1 MSQRNYSSVS
11 PNSQLASGIAAGD
24 TSVTLIHDE
33 SSFPAVPFT
42 LILDVDTVN
51 EEIVDVTAKSGSVY
65 TITRAVDGTTAKAH
79 SAGAGAVHGVSGR
92 DFADAKATEAAV
104 DQANGEILNLELNLE
119 TLADGYLQTASIGS
133 ASFTPAIADAGKL
146 ILGDQ
151 ESEMTVTLPSDSTA
165 GIGVGARIDFLL
177 TTAQTLTFAAGA
189 DATVNSKDGAV
200 IIDTQYGAATAIK
213 VAANSWVLV
222 GGLA

>member
-11 PNSQLASGIAAGD
+11 PNSQLASGISAGD

-33 SSFPAVPFT
+33 SFFPAVPFT

-51 EEIVDVTAKSGSVY
+51 EEIVDVTAKSGSVF

-79 SAGAGAVHGVSGR
+79 SAGAAAVHGVSGR
-92 DFADAKATEAAV
+92 DFADAKAAEAALATA
-104 DQANGEILNLELNLE
+104 QGEILNIELNLE

-133 ASFTPAIADAGKL
+133 TSFTPAVTDAGKL

-151 ESEMTVTLPSDSTA
+151 GSAMTVTLPSDSTA

-177 TTAQTLTFAAGA
+177 TTAQTLTFAAGSG
-189 DATVNSKDGAV
+189 ATVNSKDGAV
-200 IIDTQYGAATAIK
+200 IIDTQYAAATAIK